1 MTDPNRQKILDK
13 VDLSREQAIELPAED
28 DRHSERHGG

>member
-1 MTDPNRQKILDK
+1 MTDPNHQKILDK
-13 VDLSREQAIELPAED
+13 VDASRDQAIDFLRED